1 MLEKIFEDIEL
12 RIKMVDSI
20 QTSEDEGVEY
30 PDGEQCYEDGV
41 LQGRYKELLWCR
53 DIVRNHMDNGWIP
66 VDERLP
72 DEYEGL
78 VLIQVSGKPI
88 ENITLDNAMELAA
101 YITDEGWILEEYP
114 EWETPEV
121 IAWQPLPEPYKTN
134 K

>member
-72 DEYEGL
+72 GTER
-78 VLIQVSGKPI
+78 VLITDGEIVKEGYRRSDGVWKYGI
-88 ENITLDNAMELAA
+88 EHEKIFSKLSIT
-101 YITDEGWILEEYP
+101 G
-114 EWETPEV
+114 V